1 MRNKSLS
8 NRYLTILFS
17 ILICVGMIL
26 SSCSKSDSD
35 SETKKS
41 KKTKKTEVSEVA
53 EEETESETPKETA
66 ATTESETEPP
76 ETTTEA
82 SNPERVRLAGTYEGY
97 ATQTKAESH
106 PEKGSLN
113 NYAILRNDGSFRLV
127 LNEDGTGKWE
137 DSMNGSYDISEWTAT
152 GDSVTITLPDRT
164 VPGTIKNDLVCMN
177 DTDMYWYYGKDG
189 ADTSIF
195 NAITSDEALVV
206 TGDDY
211 YFGIGPEGYN
221 LEKAR
226 AYYQSAADAGVG
238 KGYYGLGR
246 IYADRMIGEGG
257 THSTAISYFD
267 KAIELGCPYGY
278 IGKGKLYE
286 WGTGVDIDYTTA
298 YQLYQKAADEGCLLG
313 YTCMGCMLQDGVAPG
328 HGKEGQTSIEYCQK
342 GMQSKDW
349 YDQVYSMV
357 ILGHTY
363 VYGTDDVA
371 QDTNKAV
378 EWFVKA
384 SDMGFNQAMRQI
396 GILYYNGTNI
406 ANDYGTAIYWF
417 QKAAELGDPVAAR
430 MLGHCYTYGLG
441 TEKNGAES
449 FRYYTQAATNGDATG
464 AYYLALCYEYAW
476 GTDVDL
482 KTAFSWMQIA
492 ADEKVADAYCE
503 LGFFYEEGE
512 AVTQDFTKA
521 FDCWVKGSTLG
532 SEDCSLYVAECY
544 VDGAGVALNYSKALD
559 FYALGMSQAY
569 NHGND
574 ETYEYC
580 QQDIAWMVE
589 EGYITQAQADAAVG
603 YYFN

>member
-82 SNPERVRLAGTYEGY
+82 SDPERVRLAGTYEGY

-246 IYADRMIGEGG
+246 IYADRMLGG
-257 THSTAISYFD
+257 GGQRTTAITYYD

-278 IGKGKLYE
+278 VGKGRLYE
-286 WGTGVDIDYTTA
+286 WGTGVDLDYATA
-298 YQLYQKAADEGCLLG
+298 FQFYKTAADNGCLLG
-313 YTCMGCMLQDGVAPG
+313 YACMAFMIQDGVAPG
-328 HGKEGQTSIEYCQK
+328 YARNGQTSIEYCQK
-342 GMQSKDW
+342 GLQSNDW
-349 YDQVYSMV
+349 YDQVYSMY
-357 ILGHTY
+357 ILGYTY
-363 VYGTDDVA
+363 VYPRDDLA

-378 EWFVKA
+378 EWLVKA
-384 SDMGFNQAMRQI
+384 SDMGFNQAMQRI
-396 GILYYNGTNI
+396 GDLYYYGTNI
-406 ANDYGTAIYWF
+406 SKDYGTAIYWY
-417 QKAAELGDPVAAR
+417 QKAFELGDPKAAR
-430 MLGHCYTYGLG
+430 MLGHCYTNGYG
-441 TEKNGAES
+441 TATNYAEG
-449 FRYYTQAATNGDATG
+449 FRYYTAAATNGDALG
-464 AYYLALCYEYAW
+464 AYNLAICYEYGR
-476 GTDVDL
+476 GTDVNM
-482 KTAFSWMQIA
+482 KEAFDWMQIA
-492 ADEKVADAYCE
+492 ADEKIADAYCE

-544 VDGAGVALNYSKALD
+544 VDGDGVALNYSKALD